1 MQGKSGSRAN
11 GEPLVGPCPG
21 AHDAQP
27 QVAIVSLTQGQG
39 SGAERVLSLL
49 LRELGSSFASRTIVL
64 SPEGSDISRA
74 ASESGCP
81 VLPWRATRDS
91 FGQNLGAFLRAR
103 RELPAGIRLVHA
115 WTARAFEWAILLAR
129 RRGAGI
135 MGTLHD
141 HPRALFHRFGRR
153 LLIRRCA
160 IQLRPM
166 VCVSEALL
174 ATCARLGV
182 GRSLLVIRNGLPAV
196 PPATARADGPLRIGF
211 TGMHAAWKGFATIAA
226 WVNRR
231 PTVPLEWHFFG
242 DPSPDLR
249 DGLSALRRAAGASLI
264 AHGRM
269 RPEDIFE
276 QIDVLAHP
284 SVFFDP
290 LPTALIEAARAGI
303 PAVATDVGGSREI
316 VAHGTTGFLFPTSD
330 PDVGFA
336 RLQQLASDVALR
348 RRMAEDARRRF
359 DHEFGIGRMAD
370 SYLALWRQY
379 LQKPEAEH
387 SRRWPES
394 PACPAATV
402 R

>member
-1 MQGKSGSRAN
+1 LA
-11 GEPLVGPCPG
+11 
-21 AHDAQP
+21 
-27 QVAIVSLTQGQG
+27 
-39 SGAERVLSLL
+39 LL
-49 LRELGSSFASRTIVL
+49 LRELGPSFSSRTIL
-64 SPEGSDISRA
+64 LCPEGSAISRA

-103 RELPAGIRLVHA
+103 RELPPGIRLIHA

-141 HPRALFHRFGRR
+141 HPRAPFHRFGRR
-153 LLIRRCA
+153 LLVRRCA
-160 IQLRPM
+160 IRLRPM

-182 GRSLLVIRNGLPAV
+182 GRSLLVIRNGLPAA
-196 PPATARADGPLRIGF
+196 PPSTPRADRALRIGF
-211 TGMHAAWKGFATIAA
+211 TGMNAAWKGFATIAA
-226 WVNRR
+226 WANRR
-231 PTVPLEWHFFG
+231 PAVPLEWHLFG
-242 DPSPDLR
+242 EPSPDLQ
-249 DGLSALRRAAGASLI
+249 DGLSALRRAAGPSLV
-264 AHGRM
+264 AHGRV
-269 RPEDIFE
+269 RPEEIFE
-276 QIDVLAHP
+276 HIDVLAHP

-316 VAHGTTGFLFPTSD
+316 VSHGTTGFLFPTSD

-336 RLQQLASDVALR
+336 QLRQLASDVALR
-348 RRMAEDARRRF
+348 RRMAADARRRF
-359 DHEFGIGRMAD
+359 DQEFGIGRMAD

-379 LQKPEAEH
+379 LQKPEAER

-394 PACPAATV
+394 PACPARTV